1 MDSKTESKEKRSV
14 SEYRLNEDNELRL
27 EIGNEEVIV
36 ELLEGTAEIFGS
48 QLSMHKRYTL
58 PPGFRAAI
66 FTYKGAL
73 LEVVGKTESIYIA
86 QQTPM
91 IIYLNTHAA
100 LESLRKVAESQLLAD
115 PNGPARGPRLMIT
128 GPTDVGKTTLCRIL
142 CNYAVREGRTPL
154 YVDLDIGQGSISIP
168 GSIGCLY
175 IEKPADIIDGFDRK
189 PAYVYNFGH
198 LSPSANLRLYDML
211 VKELAVAVK
220 QKAKS
225 SLNCNCSGY
234 IVNTCGWVKGDGYAC
249 IVNAAEAFEPDV
261 VIVLDHERLYIEL
274 QQDLPSYLKILHL
287 PKSGGVESRPPEMR
301 IAYRRKAIHRYF
313 YGTKSSPFFPHSFE
327 LSYDKTGDEQE
338 LILYKIGAEQIPD
351 SCLPIGMVIEDHRTQ
366 VVSVSFTS
374 ELLNHVIA
382 LMPPDS
388 KMDQSLIQKPC
399 VGFLVIT
406 AIDTI
411 KKTITLL
418 SPQPY
423 PLPSKIAL
431 LTQVIFVDDSN
442 L

>member
-1 MDSKTESKEKRSV
+1 MTENKEKRV
-14 SEYRLNEDNELRL
+14 VNEYRLNEDNELRL
-27 EIGNEEVIV
+27 EVGNEEVLL

-58 PPGFRAAI
+58 PPGYRAAI

-100 LESLRKVAESQLLAD
+100 LESLRRVAESQLLAD

-142 CNYAVREGRTPL
+142 CNYAVREGRSPL
-154 YVDLDIGQGSISIP
+154 YIDLDIGQGSISIP

-198 LSPSANLRLYDML
+198 ITPSANLKLYDML

-287 PKSGGVESRPPEMR
+287 PKSGGVESRPQEMR
-301 IAYRRKAIHRYF
+301 IAHRRKAIHRYF
-313 YGTKSSPFFPHSFE
+313 YGTKSLRFSPYSFE
-327 LSYDKTGDEQE
+327 FSYDKTGDEQE
-338 LILYKIGAEQIPD
+338 LSLYKIGAEQIPD
-351 SCLPIGMVIEDHRTQ
+351 SCLPIGMVVEDHRTQ
-366 VVSVSFTS
+366 VVSVPFTS

-388 KMDQSLIQKPC
+388 KTDQTLIHKPC

-406 AIDTI
+406 GIDTT

-431 LTQVIFVDDSN
+431 LTQITFVDDNN